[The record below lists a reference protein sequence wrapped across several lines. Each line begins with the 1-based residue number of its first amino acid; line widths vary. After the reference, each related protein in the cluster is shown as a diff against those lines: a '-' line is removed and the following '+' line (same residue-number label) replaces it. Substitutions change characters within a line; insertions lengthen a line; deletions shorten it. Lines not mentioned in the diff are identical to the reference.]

1 MQIYLYQ
8 NEQQVGPYSEEDIR
22 NMVASGS
29 IAATDHGWREGMAEW
44 QPINTFLQFALL
56 SPASVRIPPPV
67 HAPEEPLILVPQRRP
82 QPITYAPSTRKC
94 PFCAE
99 QISIEAKKCKHCG
112 ETIDVA
118 LRAAEESK
126 RSQAN
131 QPMVFMNAGG
141 AVNVSNEKHNF
152 PHGLHLILTILTA
165 GAWLI
170 IWVLHYL
177 FRNRRYYY

>member
-8 NEQQVGPYSEEDIR
+8 NEQQAGPYSEEDIR
-22 NMVASGS
+22 GLVTSGA
-29 IAATDHGWREGMAEW
+29 IAETDLGWHEGMAQW
-44 QPINTFLQFALL
+44 QPINTFLQFAL
-56 SPASVRIPPPV
+56 ASAVPVRRIPTP
-67 HAPEEPLILVPQRRP
+67 PEEPLILVPQRKSHS
-82 QPITYAPSTRKC
+82 ITHEPRTQKC

-99 QISIEAKKCKHCG
+99 QISVEAKKCKHCG

-141 AVNVSNEKHNF
+141 SAVSNEKHRF
-152 PHGLHLILTILTA
+152 PHGMHLILTILTA
-165 GAWLI
+165 GGWSI